1 MRAFLCALVLLLSAP
16 AFAEKWALLIG
27 INDYEDRNYIAS
39 LGAADN
45 DARKLK
51 EVLKSKMGF
60 PEANIELLVSDGD
73 NKPTRSNIIVALGKL
88 AENAKAGDTVF
99 VFYSGHGTEINGTTY
114 LLPHDFKGRNQF
126 TGTET
131 ALAISKFQELLK
143 QVKTSALIMAWDM
156 CRNDP
161 FAKGKSG
168 DAARAKLADTKAW
181 QIVSDKARSIDSPVM
196 VTLFACAP
204 GQSSYEWQEKNRG
217 YFAWFLE
224 EGMKGAAVD
233 ATGNVTLGSLAK
245 YVRTKVMEQTKI
257 SEPAVQSPTSSMD
270 GASPEE
276 FVLLRTGKPVAN
288 NTTKPTTSGVK
299 TISTRSTISFE
310 NAPTGAK
317 ILVGTKQVTNSSWV
331 TDLLEPSKEFLVTI
345 TAEGFRPK
353 QVSVILEKGQTQTVD
368 ASLEK
373 EDTTEPG
380 PAPDPGNNTNVPPPQ
395 TGNLAEVVQQ
405 IMRAHNT
412 SALFTMPAFQID
424 GKGNERMD
432 TIGNH
437 TDYKQLFIVQ
447 HPATNS
453 FRIEYTTNAKAIKG
467 GFDGKTLW
475 KRDPQPVKI
484 VPAEEQYQLSP
495 CYTLWGSLKNIT
507 KWQID
512 KSSKDKSGA
521 TVLEMSQPDQP
532 AIRIKLTLH
541 KDFLIQRI
549 QLFITAPEP
558 NGGMVEFSTSYDKYT
573 VHEGVPIPM
582 NFRFVQSIS
591 GFRQTQYV
599 YEGTTI
605 KRSSFNKPSW
615 FAGGY

>member
-181 QIVSDKARSIDSPVM
+181 QIVSDKARSLDSPVM

-224 EGMKGAAVD
+224 EGMKGAAAD

-276 FVLLRTGKPVAN
+276 FVLLRTSKPVAG
-288 NTTKPTTSGVK
+288 NTPPSTGNLKP
-299 TISTRSTISFE
+299 IATRSTINFKD
-310 NAPTGAK
+310 APEKAEIKVGKT
-317 ILVGTKQVTNSSWV
+317 LVKGFTWS
-331 TDLLEPSKEFLVTI
+331 TDLLEPTHEVTVTI
-345 TAEGFRPK
+345 TAPGYRPQQFKVTMK
-353 QVSVILEKGQTQTVD
+353 QGDTLNVNITLEK
-368 ASLEK
+368 
-373 EDTTEPG
+373 DTTTETG
-380 PAPDPGNNTNVPPPQ
+380 PAPDPGGNVKVPPPQ
-395 TGNLAEVVQQ
+395 TEVSGALGAVMEKIRQAHNWSALSA
-405 IMRAHNT
+405 MRAFKIDGSGLASLGGNT
-412 SALFTMPAFQID
+412 SSL
-424 GKGNERMD
+424 KGYNL
-432 TIGNH
+432 I
-437 TDYKQLFIVQ
+437 Q
-447 HPATNS
+447 HPDGRFRVVYSDDQNVPTNAGFNGTNS
-453 FRIEYTTNAKAIKG
+453 WRTVGN
-467 GFDGKTLW
+467 
-475 KRDPQPVKI
+475 KRSDPQPVDRFGENPI
-484 VPAEEQYQLSP
+484 APLIYFLANPPQLSERFSKLNNSTP
-495 CYTLWGSLKNIT
+495 YLQGKDVLFGDIKIFFNPKTYQIT
-507 KWQID
+507 KID
-512 KSSKDKSGA
+512 VKVNGAVLTCVYNSYTSMSGIPIPNKI
-521 TVLEMSQPDQP
+521 TVEAAP
-532 AIRIKLTLH
+532 AGIKIGEIVYTFPRI
-541 KDFLIQRI
+541 
-549 QLFITAPEP
+549 EP
-558 NGGMVEFSTSYDKYT
+558 NAAL
-573 VHEGVPIPM
+573 
-582 NFRFVQSIS
+582 
-591 GFRQTQYV
+591 
-599 YEGTTI
+599 GTDYYLNG
-605 KRSSFNKPSW
+605 R
-615 FAGGY
+615 